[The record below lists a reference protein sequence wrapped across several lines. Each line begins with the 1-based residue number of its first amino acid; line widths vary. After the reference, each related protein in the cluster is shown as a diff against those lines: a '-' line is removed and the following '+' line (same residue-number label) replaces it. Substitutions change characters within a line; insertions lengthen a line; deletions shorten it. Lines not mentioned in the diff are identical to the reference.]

1 MNEYFQFLNVLRAEG
16 AINMFEAPSW
26 LQDYYGLTQ
35 KEAKAVFVKWI
46 MWGTENPANYN
57 I

>member
-16 AINMFEAPSW
+16 AINMFEAPTW